1 MAFKQLIK
9 RSKKIIDKVK
19 KKPDFKKEKDTPDW
33 MKGMSKKEIDE
44 MLGKPTTDAEGVL
57 RQRKKGGSVV
67 KRKSSGSIGC
77 GKAVRGQGKGP
88 YKKKEM

>member
-1 MAFKQLIK
+1 MALKQLIK
-9 RSKKIIDKVK
+9 SGKKIINKIK
-19 KKPDFKKEKDTPDW
+19 KNKKENVTPEW

>member
-9 RSKKIIDKVK
+9 RGKKIIDKVK
-19 KKPDFKKEKDTPDW
+19 KNKKEKDTPDW

-88 YKKKEM
+88 YKNKRSK

>member
-19 KKPDFKKEKDTPDW
+19 KNKKEKDTPDW

-88 YKKKEM
+88 YKKKGM